1 MATIDTSLVVTRDN
15 GAVVILPYPQEY
27 TPDIYDVDASTN
39 AGMILPTA
47 IWSGES
53 RYIYH

>member
-1 MATIDTSLVVTRDN
+1 MVLGDEITQFASD
-15 GAVVILPYPQEY
+15 GALRMCGDGSY
-27 TPDIYDVDASTN
+27 YDVDASTN